1 MTCEAFYDLVKK
13 YHFEIGN
20 RFRYDRLCS
29 DNDEQIVGHDVYRGL
44 LICKSIKYFDW
55 QKEEYHNHDI
65 QKWADYI
72 RCRTA
77 YHWIQIDEHRN
88 DIKQNKE
95 DKK

>member
-1 MTCEAFYDLVKK
+1 MKFEKFNQLVKD

-20 RFRYDRLCS
+20 RFRYNKLCS

-44 LICKSIKYFDW
+44 LICKTIKYADW

-65 QKWADYI
+65 QAWANDI
-72 RCRTA
+72 RCRKA
-77 YHWIQIDEHRN
+77 HRWVRIDEHRN